1 MTISKDRVKPSPLP
15 DSWKLSEIFAT
26 GVVLGSYLA
35 LMSVVFFWLAYET
48 NFFPVIPLFRQLA
61 FISFTVEF
69 CWSLKFSSQYKE
81 HIHAILRLRNDYNYF
96 VRKLRIILPVQPLD
110 LFQFLIFFFSWQ
122 EHFNVRDFNQ
132 HHFNM
137 TDEKIANPLKEQLAS
152 AVYLQVS
159 TISQALIFVTRSRS
173 WSFRER
179 PGLLLVSAFI
189 IAQLV
194 WDMSFH
200 SFII

>member
-1 MTISKDRVKPSPLP
+1 M
-15 DSWKLSEIFAT
+15 
-26 GVVLGSYLA
+26 
-35 LMSVVFFWLAYET
+35 
-48 NFFPVIPLFRQLA
+48 
-61 FISFTVEF
+61 
-69 CWSLKFSSQYKE
+69 
-81 HIHAILRLRNDYNYF
+81 
-96 VRKLRIILPVQPLD
+96 
-110 LFQFLIFFFSWQ
+110 
-122 EHFNVRDFNQ
+122 RDFNQ

-137 TDEKIANPLKEQLAS
+137 TDEKIANQLKEQLAS

>member
-1 MTISKDRVKPSPLP
+1 
-15 DSWKLSEIFAT
+15 
-26 GVVLGSYLA
+26 
-35 LMSVVFFWLAYET
+35 
-48 NFFPVIPLFRQLA
+48 
-61 FISFTVEF
+61 
-69 CWSLKFSSQYKE
+69 
-81 HIHAILRLRNDYNYF
+81 
-96 VRKLRIILPVQPLD
+96 
-110 LFQFLIFFFSWQ
+110 
-122 EHFNVRDFNQ
+122 VRDFNQ

-137 TDEKIANPLKEQLAS
+137 TDEKIANLLKEQLAS

-173 WSFRER
+173 WSFLER